1 MKPQIEFGPRRR
13 RKHTLLPFWVDLLV
27 STLFLAAML
36 AFVAWTLWRAPEQP
50 SIVYS
55 P

>member
-13 RKHTLLPFWVDLLV
+13 RKHTLLPFWVDFAV
-27 STLFLAAML
+27 SAFFLAAML
-36 AFVAWTLWRAPEQP
+36 AFVAWSLWRAPEQAP
-50 SIVYS
+50 VVFH